1 MATTQD
7 IKEWKA
13 SLQAE
18 REAVWLYDSM
28 ADAEPNHDLSGIYR
42 RLADTERKHVKVFEG
57 RLRAAKVEDKPFKPG
72 FRSRVIR
79 MVAKRNGAQAVV
91 PLVAAIEAQAANSYA
106 TSKTT
111 SSAGAASPEPDKI
124 DGQLEEMEQEERSHA
139 RVFGYLSTSGNG
151 VEGADLAR
159 FEGRHR
165 SGGNALRA
173 GILGANDG
181 LVSVFLLVMGVAGA
195 GVAQKQILI
204 TGGAGLI
211 AGALSM
217 ALGEWLSVQSARELY
232 QNQIAIES
240 KELDTLPEEE
250 KQELA
255 LIYQAKGLDAES
267 AKALANKLLSDKASA
282 LDTLARE
289 ELGINP
295 EELGGSAWEAALTSF
310 LLFAVGGILPIIP
323 YFFFS
328 GWQGIFASAIMGAL
342 GLFILGAASSMLT
355 GTRFWKS
362 SVRQVLI
369 GLAAAVITF
378 GIGRLVGS
386 AIG

>member
-1 MATTQD
+1 MASTQE

-28 ADAEPNHDLSGIYR
+28 ADAEANAGLSGIYR
-42 RLADTERKHVKVFEG
+42 RLADTERRHVKVFEG
-57 RLRAAKVEDKPFKPG
+57 KLSAAGIPDRPFQPG
-72 FRSRVIR
+72 IRSRIIR

-106 TSKTT
+106 TK
-111 SSAGAASPEPDKI
+111 AGQAVDTER
-124 DGQLEEMEQEERSHA
+124 EEMEQEERSHA
-139 RVFGYLSTSGNG
+139 RVFGFMASSGSG
-151 VEGADLAR
+151 TQGADIAR

-165 SGGNALRA
+165 TGGNALRA

-240 KELDTLPEEE
+240 KELDTVPEEE

-267 AKALANKLLSDKASA
+267 ARSLADKLLSDKATA

-289 ELGINP
+289 ELGIDP
-295 EELGGSAWEAALTSF
+295 DELGGSAWEAAGTSF
-310 LLFAVGGILPIIP
+310 LLFAMGGILPIIP
-323 YFFFS
+323 YFFLT
-328 GWQGIFASAIMGAL
+328 GWTGIGVSAILGTV
-342 GLFILGAASSMLT
+342 GLFALGAASSLLT

-362 SVRQVLI
+362 SLRQVLI
-369 GLAAAVITF
+369 GLAAAALTF

-386 AIG
+386 ALG

>member
-1 MATTQD
+1 MANTQEV
-7 IKEWKA
+7 KEWKA

-28 ADAEPNHDLSGIYR
+28 ADAEPNPDLSGIYR
-42 RLADTERKHVKVFEG
+42 RLADTERKHVKVFET
-57 RLRAAKVEDKPFKPG
+57 RLAGAKVEDRPFKPG

-106 TSKTT
+106 SSKTA
-111 SSAGAASPEPDKI
+111 SGPAGASSEEAKI

-139 RVFGYLSTSGNG
+139 RVFGYLSTSGKG

-195 GVAQKQILI
+195 GVAQKQLLI

-240 KELDTLPEEE
+240 KELETLPEEE
-250 KQELA
+250 GQELS
-255 LIYQAKGLDAES
+255 LIYQAKGLDREEAD
-267 AKALANKLLSDKASA
+267 ALAAKLMGDRDNV
-282 LDTLARE
+282 LDTLTRE
-289 ELGINP
+289 ELGLDP

-310 LLFAVGGILPIIP
+310 LLFALGGILPIIP
-323 YFFFS
+323 YFFIT
-328 GWQGIFASAIMGAL
+328 GWQGIFASAGMGAI
-342 GLFILGAASSMLT
+342 GLFALGAASSMLT

-362 SVRQVLI
+362 SIRQVVI
-369 GLAAAVITF
+369 GLAAAAVTF